1 MKSSFF
7 VSLLLLL
14 VHDCADKTKPIIL
27 SQANGLPQRSVL
39 PIRLDKATRTL
50 GTRCSCY
57 ISLAKKMSTH
67 ASRKKMTWSISSKV
81 IGLDAKSR
89 RNVVKMKA
97 EMAAFSVSGSVE
109 VLLPLW
115 ETESKR
121 MRGSD
126 IIIPGRNAVEH
137 DTRLRAVLQ
146 LSKDYNLKLKRSR
159 WGGEVQCTRVLP

>member
-14 VHDCADKTKPIIL
+14 VHDCADEAKPIIL

-39 PIRLDKATRTL
+39 PIRLDKATQTL

-57 ISLAKKMSTH
+57 NSLAKNVYACATT
-67 ASRKKMTWSISSKV
+67 KMTWSISSKV

-115 ETESKR
+115 DYMISQTICLIFSSLRGLLFQDIKR
-121 MRGSD
+121 KNINE
-126 IIIPGRNAVEH
+126 IILIIM
-137 DTRLRAVLQ
+137 
-146 LSKDYNLKLKRSR
+146 KKL
-159 WGGEVQCTRVLP
+159 L